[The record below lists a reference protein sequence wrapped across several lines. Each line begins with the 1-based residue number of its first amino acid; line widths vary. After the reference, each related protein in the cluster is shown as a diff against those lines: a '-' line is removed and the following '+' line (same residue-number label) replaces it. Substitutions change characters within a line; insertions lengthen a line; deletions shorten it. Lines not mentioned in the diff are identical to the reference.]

1 MPTII
6 QGLNLESEITLIK
19 FKLEGNNTEDIAKLL
34 DEVSSFHPIF
44 IQKYSLTPTLLSI
57 NSRLPFLWRECDEIF
72 KKLSKNE
79 IDYKQ
84 VRDLLLN
91 QIIAKRIKSMSTIPL
106 LYSAHKKGLETTPA
120 VLEKIVF
127 KTLQQ
132 GYRNVFNR
140 YYVIG
145 CGKGS
150 QVTAS
155 ISSSKDAYFAQNV
168 QRDKWSTNVMI
179 ERLGLPI
186 PKWSII
192 ATEKELEKIFPDY
205 KKPIIIKPTGLTG
218 GRGVSVGINSLQ
230 EAKKAFRTANNIGP
244 NRAPWQV
251 KVMIQ
256 EQVFGDDYRLL
267 VIDGKLEI
275 VTKRIPAFVEGDGKN
290 TIENLINEINKNPRR
305 DISNPSHILK
315 PIIIDTPLKELLT
328 QQGLTLDSIPKKG
341 EIVPVREVASMSQG
355 GITEDCTDIVGKEI
369 KTIVETLAQS
379 VHAFVLGVDI
389 ICQDISKPL
398 TKENG
403 GIIEINTMPESYL
416 NLFPVIGKQ
425 REYVSDIYIDR
436 LLAQNNCKQYVL
448 VGQLKDD
455 LPTLLRK
462 KKIINNTDTV
472 GEIIE
477 DRYYIDGILINKGL
491 ERWRATEGIKCNGS
505 LDAIILHFRDWNEVR
520 EYGLGFDHIHTL
532 FISNEQSKDK
542 KCMKIVRKYKREKYI
557 DKFKII

>member
-328 QQGLTLDSIPKKG
+328 QQGLTLDSIPKRG
-341 EIVPVREVASMSQG
+341 NCP
-355 GITEDCTDIVGKEI
+355 
-369 KTIVETLAQS
+369 
-379 VHAFVLGVDI
+379 
-389 ICQDISKPL
+389 CQRS
-398 TKENG
+398 
-403 GIIEINTMPESYL
+403 S
-416 NLFPVIGKQ
+416 
-425 REYVSDIYIDR
+425 
-436 LLAQNNCKQYVL
+436 
-448 VGQLKDD
+448 
-455 LPTLLRK
+455 
-462 KKIINNTDTV
+462 
-472 GEIIE
+472 
-477 DRYYIDGILINKGL
+477 
-491 ERWRATEGIKCNGS
+491 
-505 LDAIILHFRDWNEVR
+505 
-520 EYGLGFDHIHTL
+520 
-532 FISNEQSKDK
+532 
-542 KCMKIVRKYKREKYI
+542 
-557 DKFKII
+557 

>member
-290 TIENLINEINKNPRR
+290 TIENLISEINKDPRR

-462 KKIINNTDTV
+462 KKIINNIDTV

-505 LDAIILHFRDWNEVR
+505 LGVIILHFRDWNEVR

-532 FISNEQSKDK
+532 FISNEQSKEK

-557 DKFKII
+557 DKLKII

>member
-1 MPTII
+1 
-6 QGLNLESEITLIK
+6 
-19 FKLEGNNTEDIAKLL
+19 
-34 DEVSSFHPIF
+34 
-44 IQKYSLTPTLLSI
+44 
-57 NSRLPFLWRECDEIF
+57 
-72 KKLSKNE
+72 
-79 IDYKQ
+79 
-84 VRDLLLN
+84 
-91 QIIAKRIKSMSTIPL
+91 
-106 LYSAHKKGLETTPA
+106 
-120 VLEKIVF
+120 
-127 KTLQQ
+127 
-132 GYRNVFNR
+132 
-140 YYVIG
+140 
-145 CGKGS
+145 
-150 QVTAS
+150 
-155 ISSSKDAYFAQNV
+155 
-168 QRDKWSTNVMI
+168 
-179 ERLGLPI
+179 
-186 PKWSII
+186 
-192 ATEKELEKIFPDY
+192 
-205 KKPIIIKPTGLTG
+205 
-218 GRGVSVGINSLQ
+218 
-230 EAKKAFRTANNIGP
+230 
-244 NRAPWQV
+244 
-251 KVMIQ
+251 
-256 EQVFGDDYRLL
+256 
-267 VIDGKLEI
+267 
-275 VTKRIPAFVEGDGKN
+275 
-290 TIENLINEINKNPRR
+290 
-305 DISNPSHILK
+305 
-315 PIIIDTPLKELLT
+315 
-328 QQGLTLDSIPKKG
+328 
-341 EIVPVREVASMSQG
+341 MSQG